1 MAGETNSWNGGPR
14 HYGWFRG
21 DTPHTFAANVIWVCV
36 IFGWTMGMM
45 YPFFWVLNKFGKL
58 RISREEEMVS
68 YFTACVSE
76 HRHPANDPFF
86 CNLKFVWQ
94 ASHLPEGSK
103 QVSGFLACQ
112 GSNGMQDRLANP
124 ALTSRFGVTRCSLS
138 LVIIHTCSS

>member
-1 MAGETNSWNGGPR
+1 MCLRVTCSPLCVTGATNSWDGGPR

-68 YFTACVSE
+68 QPCC
-76 HRHPANDPFF
+76 PW
-86 CNLKFVWQ
+86 L
-94 ASHLPEGSK
+94 
-103 QVSGFLACQ
+103 
-112 GSNGMQDRLANP
+112 
-124 ALTSRFGVTRCSLS
+124 
-138 LVIIHTCSS
+138 

>member
-68 YFTACVSE
+68 YFTACVSK
-76 HRHPANDPFF
+76 RY
-86 CNLKFVWQ
+86 
-94 ASHLPEGSK
+94 
-103 QVSGFLACQ
+103 
-112 GSNGMQDRLANP
+112 RLASDP
-124 ALTSRFGVTRCSLS
+124 CFCTLKLFGKL
-138 LVIIHTCSS
+138 HTCLEDTSKKLAFLLAAEATACKKDLQLLH